1 MGPYIG
7 EEKSPIGML
16 SQVEQRTRLETI
28 WVDALN
34 PKVAGSNPVGPAY
47 FTVQNHYARAR
58 YF

>member
-34 PKVAGSNPVGPAY
+34 PKVAGSNPVGPATLSWLVLKKK
-47 FTVQNHYARAR
+47 FLQL
-58 YF
+58 